1 MPLNGSGYSA
11 KKLHSPKRPERALAV
26 AALAAVLFHRPL
38 LGIFD
43 KGAGAT
49 VFGIPVLFV
58 YLFFAWSVIVALT
71 ALVMEKWADRGD
83 GDDAAGTG
91 GDPHSAAA
99 VTVQQDQP

>member
-71 ALVMEKWADRGD
+71 ALV
-83 GDDAAGTG
+83 
-91 GDPHSAAA
+91 
-99 VTVQQDQP
+99 